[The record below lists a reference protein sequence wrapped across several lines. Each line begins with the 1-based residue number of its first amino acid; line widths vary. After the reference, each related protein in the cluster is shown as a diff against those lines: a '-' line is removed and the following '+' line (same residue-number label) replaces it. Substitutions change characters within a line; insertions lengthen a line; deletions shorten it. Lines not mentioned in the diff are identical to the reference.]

1 MQKIRIGSQMY
12 VIKDGRSETE
22 MKALIAKASKIKSPK
37 QQRAA
42 MNAVKCGRNYPKF
55 KEGDSV
61 KQYVEKYYDANFGI
75 GLGRFSDE
83 RTLRGQA
90 EAAVR
95 DFFQPLSITP
105 QYAQSGEV
113 IEEVMA

>member
-1 MQKIRIGSQMY
+1 MQKIRIGTQMY

-42 MNAVKCGRNYPKF
+42 YNAIKCGRSYPEF
-55 KEGDSV
+55 KAGMSTADYV
-61 KQYVEKYYDANFGI
+61 KAYEAQN
-75 GLGRFSDE
+75 
-83 RTLRGQA
+83 TLRNLTGHYTKA
-90 EAAVR
+90 GN
-95 DFFQPLSITP
+95 FFQPLSTAP
-105 QYAQSGEV
+105 QFAQSGEV